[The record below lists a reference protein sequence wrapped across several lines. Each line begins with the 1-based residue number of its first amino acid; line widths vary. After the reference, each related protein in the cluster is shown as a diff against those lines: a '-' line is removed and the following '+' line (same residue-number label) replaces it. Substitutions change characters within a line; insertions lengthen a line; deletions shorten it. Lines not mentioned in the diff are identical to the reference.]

1 MNDPMLLDAVRSTLI
16 LLLKIVLPILAAGL
30 VVGLIISI
38 LQSLT
43 QIQDQTLAFVPKL
56 IVMVGA
62 VIVLTPWI
70 VAKLVDFT
78 KDMILMK

>member
-1 MNDPMLLDAVRSTLI
+1 MNDPMLLDAVRTTLI

-38 LQSLT
+38 FQSLT